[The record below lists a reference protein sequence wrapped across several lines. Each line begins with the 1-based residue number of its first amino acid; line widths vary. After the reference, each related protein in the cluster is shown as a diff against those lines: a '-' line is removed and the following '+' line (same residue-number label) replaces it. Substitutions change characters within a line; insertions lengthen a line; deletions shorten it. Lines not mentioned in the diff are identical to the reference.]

1 MHGGLDAHYEK
12 VRVDTRVA
20 SQGDLVIPVV
30 RDDGFR
36 EILAVM
42 GFTQETN

>member
-1 MHGGLDAHYEK
+1 MHGSLDARYEK

-20 SQGDLVIPVV
+20 SQNDLVMPVV

-36 EILAVM
+36 EMLAVL